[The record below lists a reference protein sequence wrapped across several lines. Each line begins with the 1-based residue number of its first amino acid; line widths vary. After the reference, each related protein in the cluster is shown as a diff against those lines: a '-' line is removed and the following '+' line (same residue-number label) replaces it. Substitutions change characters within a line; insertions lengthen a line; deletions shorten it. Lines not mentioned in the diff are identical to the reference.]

1 MPNTQVDLAIVGSGG
16 AAFAA
21 AIHAT
26 KLGKSVVMIERASL
40 GGTCVNT
47 GCVPSKALI
56 AAAEAQHV
64 ALDAGRFPGITASPV
79 PVDMPA
85 LVGGKQAL
93 VESMRA
99 EKYADVAA
107 SYGWPIVQG
116 DATFAGTGD
125 APTLE
130 VARAD
135 GTTETVEAEHF
146 LLATGSRPWIPSI
159 PGLAGP
165 DDPSGV
171 EYLTS
176 TTAMALDEVP
186 ESLLVLGGGY
196 VALEQAQLFAR
207 LGSKVTML
215 VRSRLA
221 SREEPEASKA
231 LIGVFADEGIRVV
244 RRATVDAVR
253 RDEATGEVVATA
265 TVSGGIQEFRASRLM
280 VALGRRPVTDGL
292 NLEAVDV
299 KTGDL
304 GEIVV
309 DDRLASSNPR
319 IWAAGDV
326 TGHREFVYVAA
337 SHGTMV
343 VDNAF
348 ADADREVDY
357 RHLPRV
363 TFTSPALGSVG
374 MTEAEVLAAGIE
386 CDCRVLPLD
395 YVPRALVNRDT
406 RGFIKVVAD
415 AATGQILGLTAV
427 AKDAGELAAA
437 GVYILEAQMTVDQ
450 VAHQWAPYLTM
461 AEGIKIAC
469 QSFTTDISQLSC
481 CAS

>member
-1 MPNTQVDLAIVGSGG
+1 MDRVD
-16 AAFAA
+16 
-21 AIHAT
+21 
-26 KLGKSVVMIERASL
+26 
-40 GGTCVNT
+40 
-47 GCVPSKALI
+47 P
-56 AAAEAQHV
+56 
-64 ALDAGRFPGITASPV
+64 
-79 PVDMPA
+79 
-85 LVGGKQAL
+85 
-93 VESMRA
+93 
-99 EKYADVAA
+99 
-107 SYGWPIVQG
+107 
-116 DATFAGTGD
+116 
-125 APTLE
+125 
-130 VARAD
+130 
-135 GTTETVEAEHF
+135 
-146 LLATGSRPWIPSI
+146 
-159 PGLAGP
+159 
-165 DDPSGV
+165 
-171 EYLTS
+171 LTS
-176 TTAMALDEVP
+176 TTAMELTEVP
-186 ESLLVLGGGY
+186 ESLLVIGGGY

-244 RRATVDAVR
+244 RRATVTAVR
-253 RDEATGEVVATA
+253 RDETTGEVVATA
-265 TVSGGIQEFRASRLM
+265 TISGGTQEFRASRLL

-337 SHGTMV
+337 SHGTMI

-348 ADADREVDY
+348 TGADREVDY

-374 MTEAEVLAAGIE
+374 MTEAEVLAAGIA
-386 CDCRVLPLD
+386 CDCRVLPLE

-437 GVYILEAQMTVDQ
+437 GVYLLEAGMTVDQ

-469 QSFTTDISQLSC
+469 QSFTADVSMLSC